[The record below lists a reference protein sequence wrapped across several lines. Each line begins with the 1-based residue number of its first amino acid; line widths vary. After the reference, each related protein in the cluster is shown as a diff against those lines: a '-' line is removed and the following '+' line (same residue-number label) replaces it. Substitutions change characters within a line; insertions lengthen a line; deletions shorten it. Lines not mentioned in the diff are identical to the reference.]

1 MRFQNAS
8 AQEVQHRAGTSENSN
23 LGHEERVPEGPVAE
37 VTPIEG
43 GRQGTETAVMTEEA
57 TIGEIV
63 IEEALGTTEGQR
75 GGITPEVNA
84 EKDIGQMTREEGED
98 PGVVVKVFT

>member
-1 MRFQNAS
+1 M
-8 AQEVQHRAGTSENSN
+8 
-23 LGHEERVPEGPVAE
+23 
-37 VTPIEG
+37 TPIEG

-84 EKDIGQMTREEGED
+84 EKDIGQMTREEGKLFD
-98 PGVVVKVFT
+98 LNLKVNSAFIRRRSRSGS